1 MQFYIRIRG
10 RVDPTGSERGLGAV
24 QRQQRGDERMQD
36 MAADAGTQQGA
47 HRCAVEAGG
56 QRVWEKSMCKTYHSR
71 RGGGERVLQR
81 QR

>member
-10 RVDPTGSERGLGAV
+10 RVDPTGSKRGPGAV
-24 QRQQRGDERMQD
+24 RRQQRGDERMQD
-36 MAADAGTQQGA
+36 MAADAGTHQGS
-47 HRCAVEAGG
+47 HRCAVEAGR
-56 QRVWEKSMCKTYHSR
+56 QRVWENSMCKTYHSG